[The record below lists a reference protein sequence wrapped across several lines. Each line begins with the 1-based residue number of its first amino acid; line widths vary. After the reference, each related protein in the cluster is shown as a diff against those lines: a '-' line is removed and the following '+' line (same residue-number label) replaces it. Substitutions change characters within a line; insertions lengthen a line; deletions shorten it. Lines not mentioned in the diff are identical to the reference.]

1 MEIRIEHLSKSYGK
15 KQVLKDIS
23 LSIPE
28 GMYGLLGRNGAG
40 KTTLMRILATLSK
53 GSGGTV
59 LINSIPVEE
68 IKKVRKVLGYL
79 PQDFSFYP
87 NMTVVQALEYLGILS
102 EIPSNLCRKRTK
114 DLLEKVNL
122 MKNANTKIKAL
133 SGGMK
138 QRFGIAQALLN
149 QPQILI
155 VDEPTAGLDPEE
167 RIRLRN
173 LLCEFAAERIVLL
186 STHIA
191 QDIENTC
198 ERIAVLDEGAVIF
211 QGMAQ
216 ELSKMA
222 EGKVYI
228 IEAALEEIPAIK
240 GKYRVLRMQ
249 GRGDRMLCRII
260 SDAIPSEQYVEGTPT
275 IEDGY
280 MEVLNRKGGCHEV
293 I

>member
-1 MEIRIEHLSKSYGK
+1 MEISIEHLSKSYGR
-15 KQVLKDIS
+15 KQVLKNIS
-23 LSIPE
+23 LTIPE

-40 KTTLMRILATLSK
+40 KTTLIRILATLSK

-59 LINSIPVEE
+59 LINGIPVEE
-68 IKKVRKVLGYL
+68 VKKVRKVLGYL
-79 PQDFSFYP
+79 PQEFSFYP
-87 NMTVVQALEYLGILS
+87 NMTVLQALDYLGVLS
-102 EIPSNLCRKRTK
+102 EIPPNICRERIK

-122 MKNANTKIKAL
+122 KENANTRIKSL

-167 RIRLRN
+167 RIRFRN
-173 LLCEFAAERIVLL
+173 LLCEFAAGRIVLL

-198 ERIAVLDEGAVIF
+198 ERIAVLDAGAVIF

-216 ELSKMA
+216 ELSEMA

-240 GKYRVLRMQ
+240 EKYRVLRIQ
-249 GRGDRMLCRII
+249 GRGNRMLCRII
-260 SDAIPSEQYVEGTPT
+260 SETVPSEQYKEDPST

-280 MEVLNRKGGCHEV
+280 IEVLNRNGGCHE
-293 I
+293 II

>member
-1 MEIRIEHLSKSYGK
+1 MEISIEHLSKSYGR
-15 KQVLKDIS
+15 KQVLKNIS
-23 LSIPE
+23 LTIPE

-40 KTTLMRILATLSK
+40 KTTLIRILATLSK
-53 GSGGTV
+53 GSGGTA
-59 LINSIPVEE
+59 LINGIPVEE
-68 IKKVRKVLGYL
+68 VKKVRKVLGYL
-79 PQDFSFYP
+79 PQEFSFYP
-87 NMTVVQALEYLGILS
+87 NMTVLQALDYLGVLS
-102 EIPSNLCRKRTK
+102 EIPPNICRERIK

-122 MKNANTKIKAL
+122 KENANTRIKSL

-167 RIRLRN
+167 RIRFRN
-173 LLCEFAAERIVLL
+173 LLCEFAAGRIVLL

-198 ERIAVLDEGAVIF
+198 ERIAVLDAGAVIF

-216 ELSKMA
+216 ELSEMA

-240 GKYRVLRMQ
+240 EKYRVLRIQ
-249 GRGDRMLCRII
+249 GRGNRMLCRII
-260 SDAIPSEQYVEGTPT
+260 SETVPSEQYKEDPST

-280 MEVLNRKGGCHEV
+280 IEVLNRNGGCHE
-293 I
+293 II